1 MEFFIKRNA
10 TLPVL
15 KLQVVKDGRSDYN
28 NFMELLETSSIFF
41 SMVNSDT
48 GIPKIMSKPAGF
60 VEKTF
65 IDPNAEPE
73 YYIYYQFTNTD
84 TNLNGK
90 YEGQFLVKTDDGNL
104 ILPIRE
110 KLFIYVQDSFI
121 ADDLTYE
128 NCYTSVYP
136 CCIGPGY
143 PTPTPSVT
151 PTPQVLINPIIT
163 ENDEYIEVGNDE
175 YLQFV
180 NPTIEYNID
189 VYVSSGSVVTT
200 FTVTTNIAV
209 NQITTI
215 PINAILDVVGGD
227 SITIT
232 ANVIILPNQLIG
244 QSINTNPLIDYNLL
258 TRQGEITVGVITP
271 NNFPTFITANILQF
285 EQEPTPTPTPTQ
297 TETPTPTP
305 SITPTETPT
314 PTPTVTP
321 SQTPEPLV
329 PLTLYI
335 QPLNGGQSIIF
346 DGITYTGDTTV
357 NIQKNVFYNIE
368 AVPIPGYMFVGWNV
382 FGASFSSTAQT
393 TTVSVFLDSG
403 ANLAPSYSVDPNYDA
418 LESQLTTSLV
428 SYQNAT
434 INDWVKITKTEYDNI
449 FNNVDGVTKIGNNDT
464 QINNRAVATGYLTT
478 TFGTIDANTP
488 LTIPTG
494 YYVVGFIS
502 ESWNQTGYTQLGYT
516 TTFHTGAPTYMG
528 NSPEVSPGTRGY
540 YVRKKP
546 SEVEGAPATQDLYP
560 VLNFISP
567 AYPNAV
573 PNTFGWQTP
582 DGGTTWIETDSNSQ
596 TAKIQILITNTA
608 TWPT

>member
-41 SMVNSDT
+41 SMVNSET
-48 GIPKIMSKPAGF
+48 GIPKIISKPAGF

-84 TNLNGK
+84 TNLIGK

-151 PTPQVLINPIIT
+151 PTPTPQILINPIIT
-163 ENDEYIEVGNDE
+163 ENDEYIEVGNNE

-232 ANVIILPNQLIG
+232 ANVIILPSQLIG

-285 EQEPTPTPTPTQ
+285 EQEPTPTPTQTPTQ
-297 TETPTPTP
+297 
-305 SITPTETPT
+305 TPT
-314 PTPTVTP
+314 PTPTQTSTLTP
-321 SQTPEPLV
+321 TPTPDPLV

-335 QPLNGGQSIIF
+335 QSLSGGQSIIF
-346 DGITYTGDTTV
+346 NGVTYTGDTTV
-357 NIQKNVFYNIE
+357 NIQKNVFYNIQ

-393 TTVSVFLDSG
+393 TTVSVSLDSG

-418 LESQLTTSLV
+418 LESQLTTSLI

-449 FNNVDGVTKIGNNDT
+449 FNNVDGVTKIGNNDK

-478 TFGTIDANTP
+478 TFGTVDANTP

-546 SEVEGAPATQDLYP
+546 SGVEGAPATQNLYP